1 MLMADVFVWVFFI
14 LGLMIA
20 FPASWLLF
28 FAVSNKGVV
37 RAQDRVR
44 RMPIVTFF
52 VGVGAIFLIVA
63 AVGLLAAT
71 ALAPLQT
78 LAFIVA
84 ASGMAFTMFGVSGI
98 ARQIGSML
106 PSGIDRDSPWRA
118 HLRGGIVLELS
129 FLIPVLG
136 WFLILPMTLILGAGA
151 ATLSVLFRR
160 APADAEA
167 SAPAASKRVHQEVE
181 AVL

>member
-1 MLMADVFVWVFFI
+1 MLMADVFIWVFLI

-20 FPASWLLF
+20 LPATWLLF
-28 FAVSNKGVV
+28 SAIFPKGVV

-44 RMPIVTFF
+44 RMPVVTFF
-52 VGVGAIFLIVA
+52 VGVGTIFLIVA

-78 LAFIVA
+78 LAFVVTA
-84 ASGMAFTMFGVSGI
+84 CGMAFTMFGVSGI

-106 PSGIDRDSPWRA
+106 PSAIDRDSPWRS

-136 WFLILPMTLILGAGA
+136 WFLILPVTLIIGAGA

-160 APADAEA
+160 APLEP
-167 SAPAASKRVHQEVE
+167 APAVSKRLHQEVE